1 MKKIL
6 LIACLLLP
14 LSLTKL
20 SAQVSNSA
28 EFPAGNNA
36 NTVGT
41 NMPTQPKYG
50 AVRYDSL
57 LHALPEYTA
66 MEAQLAELR
75 KQHETEAAYNETAFK
90 RMFAEFLQGQ
100 KDFPENI
107 LLKRQRE
114 LQNALERGIAFR
126 REAENLLDKARQDM
140 ERPIRQLLDR
150 AIAATAE
157 VRGYEVV
164 VNRDTN
170 TLPYLKPALTEDAT
184 PFIVEMIGTLRN
196 Y

>member
-1 MKKIL
+1 
-6 LIACLLLP
+6 
-14 LSLTKL
+14 
-20 SAQVSNSA
+20 
-28 EFPAGNNA
+28 
-36 NTVGT
+36 
-41 NMPTQPKYG
+41 
-50 AVRYDSL
+50 
-57 LHALPEYTA
+57 
-66 MEAQLAELR
+66 
-75 KQHETEAAYNETAFK
+75 
-90 RMFAEFLQGQ
+90 MFAEFLQGQ

-164 VNRDTN
+164 VNRDAN

>member
-75 KQHETEAAYNETAFK
+75 KQHETEAAYNETTFK
-90 RMFAEFLQGQ
+90 RMFAEFLQ
-100 KDFPENI
+100 
-107 LLKRQRE
+107 
-114 LQNALERGIAFR
+114 
-126 REAENLLDKARQDM
+126 REASPSAAEPKICST
-140 ERPIRQLLDR
+140 RPGRTWN
-150 AIAATAE
+150 APSVSSSTA
-157 VRGYEVV
+157 
-164 VNRDTN
+164 
-170 TLPYLKPALTEDAT
+170 P
-184 PFIVEMIGTLRN
+184 
-196 Y
+196 